1 MKHLLIKIKGDS
13 MIMKIL
19 EHLAE
24 ELMVLIKIHLISSNK
39 MFIETKVECT
49 NKLIQRLEFVVV
61 KVKTLQ
67 NN

>member
-1 MKHLLIKIKGDS
+1 MKHLLIKIKGDN

-24 ELMVLIKIHLISSNK
+24 ELMVSIKIHLISSNK
-39 MFIETKVECT
+39 MFIETKVECI
-49 NKLIQRLEFVVV
+49 NKLIQRLEFVVA

>member
-1 MKHLLIKIKGDS
+1 

-24 ELMVLIKIHLISSNK
+24 ELMVSIKIHLISSNK
-39 MFIETKVECT
+39 MFIETKVECI

>member
-1 MKHLLIKIKGDS
+1 

-49 NKLIQRLEFVVV
+49 NKLIQRLEFVAA